1 MEREKLIKVRDGLY
15 TTPLKEGE
23 KSEFRVVITDLFLV
37 HPDIIKDDTTG
48 KISKLENYKIRNGKN
63 YYDGTHKGQYIL
75 GLIFNSITEMYEF
88 KELLD
93 CAGYRTKINWIDKRV
108 FREVLYNID
117 NINKWDYTNLEN
129 ILTVRIRAVDLEKYK
144 RDLLRLGFANGYR
157 FVWADSNRYIGFI
170 KKTFNPIKFNLII
183 D

>member
-23 KSEFRVVITDLFLV
+23 KYGFRVVITDPVLI
-37 HPDIIKDDTTG
+37 HPDIIKGDTTG
-48 KISKLENYKIRNGKN
+48 KISKLEKYEIRNN
-63 YYDGTHKGQYIL
+63 NERYDGTHKGQYIL

-93 CAGYRTKINWIDKRV
+93 CAGYRTKIHRIDKRV
-108 FREVLYNID
+108 FKEVLYNLD
-117 NINKWDYTNLEN
+117 NLNKWNYTNLEN
-129 ILTVRIRAVDLEKYK
+129 ILNIRVKEKDLETFKE
-144 RDLLRLGFANGYR
+144 DLLKLGLANGYR
-157 FVWADSNRYIGFI
+157 FFWGDDDIIEGVACCSDSI
-170 KKTFNPIKFNLII
+170 KYKHII